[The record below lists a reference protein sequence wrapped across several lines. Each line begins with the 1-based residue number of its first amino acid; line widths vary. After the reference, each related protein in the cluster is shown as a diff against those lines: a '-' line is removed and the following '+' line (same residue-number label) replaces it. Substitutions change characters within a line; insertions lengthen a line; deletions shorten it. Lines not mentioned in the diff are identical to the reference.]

1 GFLFAEKCPAPPR
14 IEFADATAQ
23 VYALG
28 TEMYYECDSGYD
40 RWSGDHPGIKC
51 KRENHRASWSYS
63 GFKCID
69 ETILLST
76 APTVEIEFTQK
87 SEIKTRSLAPQKQED
102 LSEFAQKDF
111 CGPPKTLPHASIKLK
126 KHYYVGQE
134 LHFKCQ
140 SGYDKQPPISGTST
154 CEKVKGSI
162 IWTPLNMRCANDT

>member
-14 IEFADATAQ
+14 TEFADVTAE

-40 RWSGDHPGIKC
+40 RRSGAHPGIKC
-51 KRENHRASWSYS
+51 KKELQGASWGYS

-69 ETILLST
+69 QTMLLST
-76 APTVEIEFTQK
+76 APTVELEFTQK
-87 SEIKTRSLAPQKQED
+87 PAIKTRSPAPPKQED

-111 CGPPKTLPHASIKLK
+111 CGPPRTLPHASLKLK

-140 SGYDKQPPISGTST
+140 SGYDKRLPTSGTST
-154 CEKVKGSI
+154 CKKVNGSI
-162 IWTPLNMRCANDT
+162 VWTTLDVRCTNE